1 MTWSSSRS
9 RNGGRP
15 THVRRGVSCRS
26 GWCTS
31 GRRSPARLRPVR
43 ASRSGSR
50 PRRRRLC
57 STRCSPER
65 GKRREVGDFTTALVG
80 QFEAAAAGGA
90 AVASAVAAGET
101 CAGLW
106 GRGLALA
113 DVQPR
118 NRRTAGLTP
127 AYMELI
133 GRQLARRG
141 QSGIGY
147 RGRRW
152 SRSSDASGAG
162 VDRERQR
169 GPEDVALPTAGSRS
183 APPPAARARAP
194 AAPAPPPRMTPPRA
208 P

>member
-65 GKRREVGDFTTALVG
+65 GKRREAGDFTTALVG
-80 QFEAAAAGGA
+80 QFEAAAAAGGA

-118 NRRTAGLTP
+118 NRGD
-127 AYMELI
+127 
-133 GRQLARRG
+133 GR
-141 QSGIGY
+141 
-147 RGRRW
+147 
-152 SRSSDASGAG
+152 
-162 VDRERQR
+162 
-169 GPEDVALPTAGSRS
+169 
-183 APPPAARARAP
+183 
-194 AAPAPPPRMTPPRA
+194 PPRA
-208 P
+208 TCSSLVSELGAERPRRHRCGRTASRRAPVRLSSWARRLEKRRSRWAPPGTQSVQRL